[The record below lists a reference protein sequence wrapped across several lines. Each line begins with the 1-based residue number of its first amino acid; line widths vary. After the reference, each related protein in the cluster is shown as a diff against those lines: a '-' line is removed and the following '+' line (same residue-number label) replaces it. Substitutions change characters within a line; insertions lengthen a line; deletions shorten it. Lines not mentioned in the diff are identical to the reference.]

1 MMDIRIYQVNHDRDK
16 DNVGFMS
23 YDTLPRFQG
32 AQEPNPEIYDKVFE
46 GLVDCSSLEGIYAKF
61 NTDHPAGYC
70 GRSLSVSDIV
80 EVMEAPDTESGFYF
94 CDSFGFKSVPFDSDQ
109 AQEKSDTIKVV
120 LLEPGKLA
128 RVADIDA
135 SLEGMQKIV
144 DGCIEGYYPFEEQ
157 VCIVCNDEG
166 KISGMALNRA
176 VREEETVTDMTY
188 ADLSNLF
195 RAAERDGSGK
205 HISGY
210 VVFSADSFT
219 EAYSEEARTYLVS
232 SNNKAFIPNMGGY
245 SIYGSAVDG
254 SDPSARLEQYMAAE
268 KGGKDGWKVE
278 RCYIKEPGRE
288 ILDIIAGPCF
298 ICDCSGENFGSLS
311 AEQLDRYTK
320 KFKYPEQFLRM
331 NGNFEAIQYKPQNK
345 DHER

>member
-23 YDTLPRFQG
+23 YETLPRFQG
-32 AQEPNPEIYDKVFE
+32 TQEPNPEIYDKVFQ
-46 GLVDCSSLEGIYAKF
+46 GPVDCSSLEGIYAKF
-61 NTDHPAGYC
+61 NTNHPVGYC

-80 EVMEAPDTESGFYF
+80 EVIKAPDTESGFYF

-128 RVADIDA
+128 RIADIDA
-135 SLEGMQKIV
+135 SLKGMQKIV
-144 DGCIEGYYPFEEQ
+144 GGSIEAYYPFEEQ

-166 KISGMALNRA
+166 KINGMDLNRA
-176 VREEETVTDMTY
+176 IREEDTVTDMTY
-188 ADLSNLF
+188 AELTNLF
-195 RAAERDGSGK
+195 RNTERDGSGK

-232 SNNKAFIPNMGGY
+232 SDNKAFRPNMGGY

-254 SDPSARLEQYMAAE
+254 SDPSARLEQYMATE
-268 KGGKDGWKVE
+268 KGGEDGWKIE

-298 ICDCSGENFGSLS
+298 ICDCRGENFGSLS

-331 NGNFEAIQYKPQNK
+331 NGNFEAIPYKPQNK

>member
-1 MMDIRIYQVNHDRDK
+1 MMDIRIYQVNLDRDK
-16 DNVGFMS
+16 DKVGFMS
-23 YDTLPRFQG
+23 YDTLRRFQG
-32 AQEPNPEIYDKVFE
+32 AQEPNPEIYDKIFE
-46 GLVDCSSLEGIYAKF
+46 GSVDCASLEGIYAKF

-80 EVMEAPDTESGFYF
+80 EVMEAADTEPGFYF
-94 CDSFGFKSVPFDSDQ
+94 CDSFGFKNVPFD
-109 AQEKSDTIKVV
+109 AAHTQEKSDTIKVV

-128 RVADIDA
+128 RIADIDA

-144 DGCIEGYYPFEEQ
+144 GGCIEGYYPFEEQ

-166 KISGMALNRA
+166 KINGMDLNRA
-176 VREEETVTDMTY
+176 IREEDTVTDMTY
-188 ADLSNLF
+188 AELTSLF
-195 RAAERDGSGK
+195 RTTECDGSGK

-232 SNNKAFIPNMGGY
+232 SNNKAFLPNMGGY
-245 SIYGSAVDG
+245 SIFGSAIDG

-320 KFKYPEQFLRM
+320 KFRYPEQFIRV
-331 NGNFEAIQYKPQNK
+331 NGNIEAIPYKPQNK